1 MRCKLFVTTLA
12 CLSLAA
18 CGGWKSGQ
26 ANSAQANISKESRP
40 PAIANATEVTNAPA
54 NSTETP

>member
-1 MRCKLFVTTLA
+1 MRLKLLAATVA

-26 ANSAQANISKESRP
+26 ANSAQGNVSKGSRP
-40 PAIANATEVTNAPA
+40 PATANSTAVTNATS
-54 NSTETP
+54 NSPGS